1 MFQLPTW
8 PAGNRRATSVAA
20 LEAAVNAA
28 LGAGGGAEAVLVVPS
43 GADATAEINARL
55 EAMAVA
61 GGGTLRVRR
70 GRIGDPVR
78 LDARV
83 QLRGDD
89 CTLIFDSPIVM
100 GATGSLRIKGDL
112 DEYWRGAVDPVSEVR
127 VENTGDVPSV
137 SVDTS
142 DDPVTGNLVV
152 QFSAASG
159 FVGQFQPGDMVVLRG
174 FLSPTRLAAIE
185 KQFAFVVTVDVP
197 GNRLIL
203 DRPRALHTSADDA
216 AEMGKAVGD
225 PFTFRYR
232 YYPPGAPEVPEN
244 ELTSPTGEGAMAT
257 RVKILRTSVLLAD
270 KAPGGHRVTVADASG
285 FRAGDLIYLSDDRRE
300 VDINP
305 ARVFRNLVN
314 MEILTC
320 VAVEDNDL
328 VFEAPTR
335 RQYLSAFG
343 ARATRIAPVRR
354 SHIRL
359 GRMTWAGLQPNRNFH
374 AVQVDY
380 GAQCTVAVGMIDG
393 RGGRI
398 AQGIR
403 LSNSHDCHAIGGQIE
418 GAAGSGS
425 GEGYGATLYY
435 STACSVQGLRISG
448 CRHSILFQGTT
459 FCAAIGNT
467 STDDLITAIDTH
479 GTNCLG
485 TVIAHNVI
493 RGGVRLT
500 ADSTRHTGIRLGNS
514 SHVIPDRET
523 LVFGN
528 RIEGY
533 LGPDDAAM
541 DVVAPSADVLFQA
554 NEIIDCSKGLRASS
568 LNSLNT
574 REVMAGLQARYNR
587 FLRCDVGVEFL
598 SAPLMGIRDV
608 TLIANSFTACR
619 EPVRAHGF
627 EAGGFLMAS
636 GNVAVEPV
644 DPTQPMFDLEGIAAV
659 TITGGNVAPALDL
672 AVQLRDCPDAQVTGN
687 SFGACA
693 RAVERLGDT
702 TGAIT
707 GDNGVTGSTTGA
719 RLERIATDLTMPLAV
734 IAVIPHNNATP
745 SAAYGTSVLA
755 TTIATKPGEGL
766 LIEAVLPYV
775 ELSGSTGPVTA
786 HLFAGGVA
794 LASTTERITTGG
806 SSGSPIRL
814 VGRLVAT
821 GTTLTIDLRLGPSTA
836 GPTITVGS
844 KYNGGSDPHLILHRD
859 PA

>member
-55 EAMAVA
+55 EAMAVD
-61 GGGTLRVRR
+61 GGGSLRVRR

-112 DEYWRGAVDPVSEVR
+112 DEYWRGALDEGTGTR

-203 DRPRALHTSADDA
+203 DRPRGLHTSADDA

-232 YYPPGAPEVPEN
+232 YYPPGAPELPEN

-257 RVKILRTSVLLAD
+257 RVNILRTSVLLAD
-270 KAPGGHRVTVADASG
+270 KALGGHRVTVADASG

-305 ARVFRNLVN
+305 SRVFRNLVN

-320 VAVEDNDL
+320 VAIEGNDL

-335 RQYLSAFG
+335 RQYLTAFG

-403 LSNSHDCHAIGGQIE
+403 LSNSHDCHAIGGLIE
-418 GAAGSGS
+418 GAAGSSS

-493 RGGVRLT
+493 RGGTRYT

-541 DVVAPSADVLFQA
+541 DVVPPSTDVLFAA
-554 NEIIDCSKGLRASS
+554 NEVIDCTKGLRSSS

-574 REVMAGLQARYNR
+574 REVMAGVQARDNR

-619 EPVRAHGF
+619 QPVRARGF

-636 GNVAVEPV
+636 GNVALEPT
-644 DPTQPMFDLEGIAAV
+644 DPTLPMFDLEGIGAV
-659 TITGGNVAPALDL
+659 IVTGGNVAPTLNL
-672 AVQLRDCPDAQVTGN
+672 AVRLRDCPGARVTGN

-693 RAVERLGDT
+693 QAVERLGDT

-745 SAAYGTSVLA
+745 SAADGTSVLA

-794 LASTTERITTGG
+794 LASTTERITTDG